1 MNQKPSRPLVICP
14 IKVTIYK
21 LLKNTGFN
29 LMVQLTAPIIH
40 VFFGFPQFSSSI
52 LGDPL
57 ASDGDMHC
65 ISGDEKH
72 PRNRQTILA
81 TDHLDLHYNLLI
93 FLLPSEY
100 LAWHRS
106 L

>member
-1 MNQKPSRPLVICP
+1 
-14 IKVTIYK
+14 
-21 LLKNTGFN
+21 
-29 LMVQLTAPIIH
+29 MVQLTAPIIH
-40 VFFGFPQFSSSI
+40 VFFGFPGFSFSI

-57 ASDGDMHC
+57 ASDGDMHS

-72 PRNRQTILA
+72 PRKRQTILS